1 MYKLNTKTI
10 IGLSSGKHHDG
21 RGLYISIKTKG
32 LGKWSY
38 RYRLHKVSREM
49 GLGRFPDVSL
59 REARERADDAR
70 RMVARSKDPLVEK
83 KKAKIL
89 QEQKQNQRFSDFAN
103 MFIDTNKS
111 AWRNPKSEQQWR
123 NTINTYALPIL
134 DKKPFS
140 DINKDD
146 VIEVLLPIWVSKTE
160 TARRLQQRL
169 SRIFVFAK
177 TREWYFKDDPA
188 SWRGHLVNVLPDPYK
203 IQRRKHHASLHQ
215 KEAPLFFKQLMER
228 GTLSALALKLQ
239 MLTATRTKEI
249 IQAEFDEFDLDRR
262 VRTIPE
268 EKMKAGKE
276 HSIPLSDQAVTIINT
291 VRRLHNHK
299 YLFTNIDTGRHI
311 SNGAMLV
318 FLKKNFPSLKITVH
332 GFRST
337 FTNWAEEQGKYPFN
351 AIDFCLAHQ
360 LPSQVIKAY
369 LRTDLFPIRKQIMQ
383 DWANYLMNGTDYN

>member
-59 REARERADDAR
+59 REAREKADDAR

-83 KKAKIL
+83 RKAKIL
-89 QEQKQNQRFSDFAN
+89 QEQKQNQRFSDVSN
-103 MFIDTNKS
+103 MYIETNKS

-123 NTINTYALPIL
+123 NTINAYVLPIL

-177 TREWYFKDDPA
+177 QRDWYLKDDPA
-188 SWRGHLVNVLPDPYK
+188 SWRGHLINVLPDPHK
-203 IQRRKHHASLHQ
+203 LHFKKHHASLPFQ
-215 KEAPLFFKQLMER
+215 EAPLFFKKLKDYYL
-228 GTLSALALKLQ
+228 TSVFALKLQ
-239 MLTATRTKEI
+239 MLTATRTNEVIK
-249 IQAEFDEFDLDRR
+249 AKFDEFDLQRR
-262 VRTIPE
+262 IWTIPA
-268 EKMKAGKE
+268 EKTKAGRV
-276 HSIPLSDQAVTIINT
+276 HSIPLSDQAITIIRAM
-291 VRRLHNHK
+291 RRMHNHR
-299 YLFTNIDTGRHI
+299 YVFTNLYTKSHI
-311 SNGAMLV
+311 SNGAMLT
-318 FLKKNFPSLKITVH
+318 FIKRNFPKPKITVH
-332 GFRST
+332 GFRAT
-337 FTNWAEEQGKYPFN
+337 FMTWAEEQGKYPFN

-360 LPSQVIKAY
+360 LPNQVIKAY
-369 LRTDLFPIRKQIMQ
+369 LRTDFLPIRKQIME
-383 DWANYLMNGTDYN
+383 DWANYLESGLDSN